1 MFPPMFPPMF
11 PLERLEPVPET
22 PYCVEDAVKER

>member
-1 MFPPMFPPMF
+1 MF